1 MLSQGE
7 DDGQPKFIPDNDRLR
22 DRRERVSV
30 RTLTGRVSMLA
41 LVGALGCAP
50 LFATGFAASA
60 ASTRTMSVSP
70 NYSLVDGQQ
79 VIVRWSGFPK
89 DSLVW
94 IHVCEHKAQTV
105 DRCTARSQ
113 APDRKSDI
121 VSVYSI
127 SNAKGAGSENITV
140 VVTDANHGLA
150 GAPDVRCDVSNPCD
164 VVVNESSTNLSG
176 GARQTLTFA
185 PSATCPDPGPLR
197 AAGVGSDASELALE
211 EWSSVL
217 CQSPY
222 NVALGYTAKNDVS
235 GRLDYQCKNSD
246 FAVVE
251 YRPDYENDV
260 CPSTTPGGKDTKRPV
275 TRLAPITM
283 SPVVIAFNLR
293 DQITGL
299 RVDRLVLTPD
309 LLAEIFTGKLY
320 NGQDPRIKA
329 LNPGVNTPV
338 NIRAIARADQA
349 GINYTLTRYLNAV
362 APKAYQAGGK
372 LFQYGPTDS
381 LANVNGLDL
390 RTGGTYVGKAV
401 LYPENDPR
409 TTPWG
414 FLGLM
419 DASTA
424 ARFGLSTVTL
434 KIGTGKTARLVDPTA
449 ASVRAAL
456 QGITADKYGYFDLP
470 AAPSNET
477 AWPMVTIGYV
487 VPPASDATAI
497 SRASVGTVVDFAIS
511 QGQKSGLLPAGY
523 VPLPATLRAQAIK
536 AMAVAGP
543 DAEPVTSPDVAPT
556 TSTIDPSTPGTSG
569 TSGTGTQSQRTV
581 QLASVFDRQPAS
593 GSGTWMWLVLLLGGA
608 AAVVYLVRTS
618 KGARS

>member
-1 MLSQGE
+1 MT
-7 DDGQPKFIPDNDRLR
+7 
-22 DRRERVSV
+22 V
-30 RTLTGRVSMLA
+30 RPLCGRVPLLVL
-41 LVGALGCAP
+41 LVGLVCTP
-50 LFATGFAASA
+50 VLATGFAASA
-60 ASTRTMSVSP
+60 VPTRTVSVSP

-79 VIVRWSGFPK
+79 VIVRWTGFPK
-89 DSLVW
+89 DALVW
-94 IHVCEHKAQTV
+94 IRVCAHKAQTV

-113 APDRKSDI
+113 TPDRKSDI
-121 VSVYSI
+121 VSVYSV
-127 SNAKGAGSENITV
+127 ADARGAGSEVITV

-150 GAPDVRCDVSNPCD
+150 GAPDVRCDVDNPCD
-164 VVVNESSTNLSG
+164 VVINESSTTLSG
-176 GARQTLTFA
+176 SVRQTINFA
-185 PSATCPDPGPLR
+185 PAATCPDPGALR
-197 AAGVGSDASELALE
+197 ATGVGSDASELALE

-217 CQSPY
+217 CQPPY
-222 NVALGYTAKNDVS
+222 NIALGYTAKNDVS
-235 GRLDYQCKNSD
+235 GRLDYQCKASD

-251 YRPDYENDV
+251 YRPDSENDV

-275 TRLAPITM
+275 TRLAPITL
-283 SPVVIAFNLR
+283 SPVVIGFNMR

-299 RVDRLVLTPD
+299 RIDRLVLTPD

-329 LNPGVNTPV
+329 LNAGVNTPV

-362 APKAYQAGGK
+362 APKIYKAGGK

-390 RTGGTYVGKAV
+390 RTGGAYVGKAV

-414 FLGLM
+414 FLGVM

-434 KIGTGKTARLVDPTA
+434 KVGLGKSARLVEATA

-456 QGITADKYGYFDLP
+456 QGITPDKYGYFDLP
-470 AAPSNET
+470 TTPSQAG

-487 VPPASDATAI
+487 VPPASDATAVA
-497 SRASVGTVVDFAIS
+497 RASVGSLVDFAVN

-523 VPLPATLRAQAIK
+523 VPLPESLRVQAIK
-536 AMAVAGP
+536 AVAAAGP
-543 DAEPVTSPDVAPT
+543 DPDAVTTPDVTPTAPT
-556 TSTIDPSTPGTSG
+556 GGPSDLVTPGVP
-569 TSGTGTQSQRTV
+569 GTGTDSQRSV
-581 QLASVFDRQPAS
+581 QLASVFDRPLAG
-593 GSGTWMWLVLLLGGA
+593 GSGTWLWLVLVAAGA
-608 AAVVYLVRTS
+608 ASVVYLIRTS